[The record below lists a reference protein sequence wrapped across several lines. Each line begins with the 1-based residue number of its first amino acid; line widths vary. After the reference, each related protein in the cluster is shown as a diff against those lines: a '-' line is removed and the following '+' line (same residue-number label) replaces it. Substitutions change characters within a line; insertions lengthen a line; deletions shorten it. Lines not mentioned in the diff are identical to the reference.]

1 MIHSMPIKRMNSWR
15 LGSTVRF
22 YLEPKTEC
30 ELITQVQSV
39 PKTKHGLLFL
49 GLGSNVLFPDH
60 ELDATLVRMRHLN
73 GFSTE
78 GEVLHVQAGLTL
90 AKLGKKAVKL
100 GMCDAGFLVG
110 IPGML
115 GGALVMNAGAQG
127 HSIWDFVQ
135 SVRVL
140 TDQGI
145 TELYPE
151 DFMIGYRTVAAKK
164 HHIYCYLSAT
174 LKFKITCPV
183 IADTAMREMIK
194 KRNLAQPIGT
204 YNCGC
209 VFKNLPDQSIGI
221 LLDQLGFRGRSIG
234 GARVSP
240 KHANFIENHSQQ
252 ATSKDVL
259 YLIKIMQDAVYAAT
273 QYQPQLE
280 VKIYD

>member
-1 MIHSMPIKRMNSWR
+1 MQIKRMNSWR

-22 YLEPKTEC
+22 YLEPKTEA
-30 ELITQVQSV
+30 ELITQVKSV
-39 PKTKHGLLFL
+39 PETKHGLLFL

-60 ELDATLVRMRHLN
+60 ELDAVLVRMRHLN
-73 GFSTE
+73 HYTIDGDIFDAQ
-78 GEVLHVQAGLTL
+78 VGLTL
-90 AKLGKKAVKL
+90 AKIGKKAIKL

-127 HSIWDFVQ
+127 RAIWDFVQ

-145 TELYPE
+145 IELFPE
-151 DFMIGYRTVAAKK
+151 DFCIGYRNVIAKK
-164 HHIYCYLSAT
+164 YFVHCFLSAK
-174 LKFKITCPV
+174 LKFEITCPI
-183 IADTAMREMIK
+183 IADASMRSMIQ
-194 KRNLAQPIGT
+194 KRNAAQPIGT

-221 LLDQLGFRGRSIG
+221 LLDQLGFRGRRFG

-240 KHANFIENHSQQ
+240 KHANFIENHLQQ
-252 ATSKDVL
+252 ATTKDVL
-259 YLIKIMQDAVYAAT
+259 NLIQIMQDAVYAAT